1 MIHFGLKNVEI
12 TYQMLVY
19 KMLANLIDKTMKIY
33 VDDMFIKSLKAVDHV
48 AQMNESS
55 QILWRYRM
63 RLNSLNVSLVLPPT
77 GSWGTWS
84 TKETYKQNL
93 KNSILD
99 WDEVPQKPKEV
110 QSLMGHMSTLNRFI
124 SKATEKCLSF
134 LKVVRGKEILM
145 NGRVWRGPPKVKK
158 APRAGPLISKP

>member
-99 WDEVPQKPKEV
+99 
-110 QSLMGHMSTLNRFI
+110 
-124 SKATEKCLSF
+124 
-134 LKVVRGKEILM
+134 
-145 NGRVWRGPPKVKK
+145 
-158 APRAGPLISKP
+158 